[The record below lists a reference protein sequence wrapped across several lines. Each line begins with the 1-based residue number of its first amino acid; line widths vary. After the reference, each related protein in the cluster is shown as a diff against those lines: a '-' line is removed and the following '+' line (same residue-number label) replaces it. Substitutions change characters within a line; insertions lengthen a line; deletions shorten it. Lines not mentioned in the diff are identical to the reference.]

1 MGLGTYHYLAL
12 QVISTVGP
20 VVPGLYSSSPAQT
33 FAAAGEVSAPSGGF
47 QASTVS
53 IDLTSIG
60 SDVSGIFSASVT
72 DGAMPGTVSGQFVA
86 IPCASPA
93 EYIVQ
98 GVGCYDCPG

>member
-1 MGLGTYHYLAL
+1 
-12 QVISTVGP
+12 
-20 VVPGLYSSSPAQT
+20 
-33 FAAAGEVSAPSGGF
+33 
-47 QASTVS
+47 VS